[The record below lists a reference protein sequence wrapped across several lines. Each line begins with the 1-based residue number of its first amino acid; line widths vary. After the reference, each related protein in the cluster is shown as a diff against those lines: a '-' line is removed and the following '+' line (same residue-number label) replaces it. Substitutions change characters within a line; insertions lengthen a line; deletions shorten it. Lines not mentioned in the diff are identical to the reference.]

1 MIWVGWREQRTET
14 IIAAGIL
21 VAVALVLLPTGL
33 HMASAYH
40 DEGLAACVRAH
51 PAAACGDAVSSFVA
65 RFQRTSSLLAW
76 LSLLPGLIG
85 VLLAAPFV
93 FQFEN
98 GTYRLDWTQ
107 SITPRRW
114 IAVKLGLAVAGAL
127 AASLALTVL
136 VTWWRSPLV
145 HLQGRMDN
153 SVFDSEGT
161 VVVGY
166 TLFALGLALALGVIW
181 RRAVPAVLVAFGAY
195 VGARVFVDT
204 WLRQR
209 LTPPLETT
217 WKLSGRDLAGA
228 EPSAFKHAWVISG
241 WPSDAAGHRVMPHF
255 GACLS
260 APKGATACL
269 VEHGPAYMHAVYEP
283 ATRFWH
289 MQAVETGLF
298 GVAALVL
305 IAFAA
310 WWARRHAA

>member
-1 MIWVGWREQRTET
+1 VIWVGWREQRTET

-21 VAVALVLLPTGL
+21 AAVALILLPTGL

-51 PAAACGDAVSSFVA
+51 PAPACGDAVGSFVS
-65 RFQRTSSLLAW
+65 RFASTSNLIAW
-76 LSLLPGLIG
+76 LTLVPGLIG
-85 VLLAAPFV
+85 VLLAAPFI

-107 SITPRRW
+107 SVTPRRW

-127 AASLALTVL
+127 AASLALVALT
-136 VTWWRSPLV
+136 TWWHGPLV
-145 HLQGRMDN
+145 QLQGQMDN

-161 VVVGY
+161 VVLGY

-209 LTPPLETT
+209 LTAPLETT
-217 WKLSGRDLAGA
+217 WKFTGS
-228 EPSAFKHAWVISG
+228 EPSALTHAWVISEG
-241 WPSDAAGHRVMPHF
+241 PSNASGHVLRPHL
-255 GACLS
+255 GACLN
-260 APKGATACL
+260 APNGAKACL
-269 VEHGPAYMHAVYEP
+269 VQHAPAYMHAVYEP
-283 ATRFWH
+283 ASKFWT

-298 GVAALVL
+298 GAAALAL

-310 WWARRHAA
+310 WWARRRAA